1 MKSMH
6 CPPIQAH
13 SKYAK
18 AKQTLDLCESSYQS
32 SVTSIEDAR
41 KSWEKETE
49 KSLVTFQSLEED
61 RLAHI
66 RDSLWRVANISSLA
80 AVADDLAA
88 EEVRKTLEVSK
99 LDDAIQGNV
108 YFQLDHV
115 KINLLGLQIILIKKY
130 LATQG
135 NRQF

>member
-1 MKSMH
+1 MS
-6 CPPIQAH
+6 
-13 SKYAK
+13 
-18 AKQTLDLCESSYQS
+18 
-32 SVTSIEDAR
+32 SIEEAR

-99 LDDAIQGNV
+99 LDDAIQGTV
-108 YFQLDHV
+108 RARWQTAVSIIFSFFFCLV
-115 KINLLGLQIILIKKY
+115 RIRERLQI
-130 LATQG
+130 A
-135 NRQF
+135 